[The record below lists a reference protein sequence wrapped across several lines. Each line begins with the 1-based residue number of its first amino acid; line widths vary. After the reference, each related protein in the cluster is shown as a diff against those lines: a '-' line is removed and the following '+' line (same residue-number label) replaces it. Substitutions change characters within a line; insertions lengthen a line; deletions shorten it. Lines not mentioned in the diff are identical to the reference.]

1 MTQLSNCCTDGA
13 TLPTPLLE
21 VLRYVAPASAPEA
34 DYSELDAFS
43 ALVHVSSPFSL
54 SRGARTSEQK
64 LGMRGGL
71 DGLRRRAGGSRYQR
85 IEIQEEQPEDA
96 AFWEAEENKR
106 VETDVGNAHG
116 PLSLR
121 P

>member
-1 MTQLSNCCTDGA
+1 VPG
-13 TLPTPLLE
+13 
-21 VLRYVAPASAPEA
+21 R
-34 DYSELDAFS
+34 
-43 ALVHVSSPFSL
+43 
-54 SRGARTSEQK
+54 SEQK